1 MGWLEGIGRGE
12 AFSPLANFIQQSQEL
27 AIRDKRAEEQLAIQK
42 AGEERQATQFKY
54 TMEDLEAK
62 KKQRNTLYPDTILFG
77 PPDQMPETTK
87 PLRDYAFKAGM
98 LRDMKGDPLTDPS
111 QPAFIRHPDLEEFQK
126 VLHTNN
132 ELQQQVGEAH
142 VRELQGMEQNLYQ
155 ELAKARE
162 SGNEKKVQELM
173 PRITDIQFQIT
184 KASTGLAQFTKEY
197 IAAMAK
203 AKFSNKGD
211 LTSMDKVNTQI
222 FLDKYNALRSQNV
235 PDLQAKELAR
245 RAVGDLIRAEHPATP
260 AAPPVTRWQRHS
272 RTWTDESG
280 KNWTQDYNFDNL
292 TGSES
297 RVGKPYTPK
306 KTESLG
312 EALAIAM
319 GGGVPAQTGQ
329 QGGGTS
335 PSPVA
340 TPPPAQT
347 GGRKP
352 SVAEVQRSAPKATEG
367 WVDSSGRQVEKG
379 ASGAR
384 HVMINGNTFVE
395 VRD

>member
-203 AKFSNKGD
+203 AEFAQPKELSESQQKGLAFKALVTANVARGMGMDAAVLDAQRKMAVAGHVSDRGPTMAEAIDIPAARDWLAKNPGKGMSDYQEWMLKLKQAPAIKPPTGKEATIQAIMEETGGTRAEAEEKYAKITKPGKSNP
-211 LTSMDKVNTQI
+211 L
-222 FLDKYNALRSQNV
+222 LDKL
-235 PDLQAKELAR
+235 
-245 RAVGDLIRAEHPATP
+245 
-260 AAPPVTRWQRHS
+260 
-272 RTWTDESG
+272 
-280 KNWTQDYNFDNL
+280 
-292 TGSES
+292 
-297 RVGKPYTPK
+297 
-306 KTESLG
+306 LG
-312 EALAIAM
+312 EM
-319 GGGVPAQTGQ
+319 GGEGLGKVTVNGKDYDKLGVNPDGSIRIKDPETGKT
-329 QGGGTS
+329 GTYR
-335 PSPVA
+335 P
-340 TPPPAQT
+340 
-347 GGRKP
+347 
-352 SVAEVQRSAPKATEG
+352 
-367 WVDSSGRQVEKG
+367 
-379 ASGAR
+379 
-384 HVMINGNTFVE
+384 
-395 VRD
+395 